1 MDNIIKLR
9 ATKKLN
15 KLVAEELKI
24 EKDPENSRELIDE
37 YEIHRRTENTD
48 NTEHK

>member
-24 EKDPENSRELIDE
+24 KEDPKEARELIDE
-37 YEIHRRTENTD
+37 YEIHTRTKDTD